1 MLQFIDITMKKVAS
15 FTDPKTGKLVEVFP
29 KKGESPDKAIA
40 RVTARHG
47 LSSKSS
53 NNTSKKK

>member
-1 MLQFIDITMKKVAS
+1 MKKVAS